1 MIRLPGRSR
10 TAFKNYIFLG
20 ALVIA
25 LGSFFYTQSLVRRL
39 EDASK
44 TITKMF
50 AEFYAKMSLPATA
63 TSSVETGIFF
73 EQIVMKITFP
83 VIFTDERGVPTAWR
97 NIGISPDVIS
107 REELAA
113 VDPENPPRVLERVF
127 NTITKLDS
135 EHEPIPMN
143 FGRRVV
149 GYVHYGESRAV
160 RELRWAPV
168 IQLVV
173 IALFVI
179 VGFLGFKAIRVAE
192 ENFIWA
198 GMAKETAH
206 QLGTPI
212 SSLLGWLEVLK
223 DSGKRKTKEEI
234 ISEMGRDLA
243 RLESVTSRFNRI
255 GSPPRFERKD
265 LTGMLSETADYFR
278 LRLPK
283 HGKRIEIVEH
293 HEPIPEVDVDEELF
307 RWAIENLVRNSLDA
321 IRGGSGK
328 IEISAG
334 CLSSE
339 PAVEIRVR
347 DNGRGMSRDEKRRAF
362 MPGYTTKKF
371 GWGLGL
377 PLAKR
382 IIENYHGGRLLIE
395 SSQPGKGT
403 CFLIRMRTQGN
414 IR

>member
-1 MIRLPGRSR
+1 M
-10 TAFKNYIFLG
+10 FKNYIFLG

-25 LGSFFYTQSLVRRL
+25 LGSFLYTQSLVRRL

-44 TITKMF
+44 TITRMF

-73 EQIVMKITFP
+73 EEIVIKITFP

-97 NIGISPDVIS
+97 NIGISPDVMS

-127 NTITKLDS
+127 NIITKLDS

-143 FGRRVV
+143 FGRRVI

-160 RELRWAPV
+160 RELRWAPLV
-168 IQLVV
+168 QLVA

-179 VGFLGFKAIRVAE
+179 VGFLGFRAIRVAE

-212 SSLLGWLEVLK
+212 SSLMGWLEALK

-234 ISEMGRDLA
+234 ISEMERDLA

-255 GSPPRFERKD
+255 GSPPTFERKD
-265 LTGMLSETADYFR
+265 LANLLSETADYFR

-283 HGKRIEIVEH
+283 HDKKIEIAEH
-293 HEPIPEVDVDEELF
+293 HESTPEVDVDEELF
-307 RWAIENLVRNSLDA
+307 SWAIENLVRNSLDA
-321 IRGGSGK
+321 ITTSPGK
-328 IEISAG
+328 IEISTRR
-334 CLSSE
+334 LSSG
-339 PAVEIRVR
+339 PVVEIRVR
-347 DNGRGMSRDEKRRAF
+347 DSGRGMSRDEKKRAF

-377 PLAKR
+377 PLARR

-403 CFLIRMRTQGN
+403 CFLIQMRTQED
-414 IR
+414 RR

>member
-1 MIRLPGRSR
+1 MIRFPGKSR
-10 TAFKNYIFLG
+10 TMFKNYIFLG
-20 ALVIA
+20 ALIIA
-25 LGSFFYTQSLVRRL
+25 LGSFVYTQSLVRRL

-44 TITKMF
+44 TITKIF

-73 EQIVMKITFP
+73 EEIVIKITFP
-83 VIFTDERGVPTAWR
+83 VIFTDERGIPTAWR

-127 NTITKLDS
+127 NILTKLDS

-143 FGRRVV
+143 FGRRVI

-160 RELRWAPV
+160 RELRWAPL

-173 IALFVI
+173 MALFVI
-179 VGFLGFKAIRVAE
+179 VGFLGFTAISASE

-212 SSLLGWLEVLK
+212 SSLMGWLEVLK
-223 DSGKRKTKEEI
+223 DSGERKTKEEI
-234 ISEMGRDLA
+234 ISEMERDLA

-255 GSPPRFERKD
+255 GSPPSFERKD
-265 LTGMLSETADYFR
+265 LTSVLSEIADYFR

-283 HGKRIEIVEH
+283 HGKNIEIVEH
-293 HEPIPEVDVDEELF
+293 HEPIPEVDVDKELF
-307 RWAIENLVRNSLDA
+307 SWAVENLVRNSLDA
-321 IRGGSGK
+321 ITGASGK
-328 IEISAG
+328 IEISAR
-334 CLSSE
+334 CSSSG

-347 DNGRGMSRDEKRRAF
+347 DSGRGMSREEKRRAF

-382 IIENYHGGRLLIE
+382 IIENYHSGRLTIE

-403 CFLIRMRTQGN
+403 CFLIQMRAQGDG
-414 IR
+414 R